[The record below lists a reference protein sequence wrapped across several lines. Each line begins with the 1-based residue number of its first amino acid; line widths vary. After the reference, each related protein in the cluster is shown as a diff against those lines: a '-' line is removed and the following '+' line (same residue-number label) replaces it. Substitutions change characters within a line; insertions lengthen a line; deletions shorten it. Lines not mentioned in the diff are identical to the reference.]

1 MKNYYGLYRPSSV
14 CPADKRRDVMS
25 RWSSIWWANLS
36 FGTFV
41 AFNGLPFRSCT
52 FVDLSYLWLSNQRY
66 IICIQIF
73 SENCWL
79 NIFHLLFKL
88 PLEIRFYHGAISDHG
103 LSIFK
108 HADLFYKRN
117 GKSCFDVAMLSSAM
131 SLSWWMALLA
141 EVWKTALNVLST
153 VSSHGHIR
161 IADAIYTR
169 FWYFVLIVRVSCLPL
184 GVKTLDEKPCA
195 IFGNLYFHCLENLT
209 LSMVFIFDN
218 ILCAY
223 FLFHWNNR
231 DTLRWEN
238 MHCICHF
245 PNTASKKQSARTVL
259 VVWSTF

>member
-1 MKNYYGLYRPSSV
+1 MQNCQIYNFTIFCWRKDLQASRLIQNYYGLYRPSSV
-14 CPADKRRDVMS
+14 CPADKRRDFMS

-184 GVKTLDEKPCA
+184 
-195 IFGNLYFHCLENLT
+195 
-209 LSMVFIFDN
+209 
-218 ILCAY
+218 
-223 FLFHWNNR
+223 
-231 DTLRWEN
+231 
-238 MHCICHF
+238 
-245 PNTASKKQSARTVL
+245 
-259 VVWSTF
+259 

>member
-1 MKNYYGLYRPSSV
+1 MQNCQLYNFTIFCWRKDLQASRLIQNYYGLYRPSSV

-108 HADLFYKRN
+108 HADLFIKGMVN
-117 GKSCFDVAMLSSAM
+117 PV
-131 SLSWWMALLA
+131 
-141 EVWKTALNVLST
+141 
-153 VSSHGHIR
+153 
-161 IADAIYTR
+161 
-169 FWYFVLIVRVSCLPL
+169 
-184 GVKTLDEKPCA
+184 
-195 IFGNLYFHCLENLT
+195 LT
-209 LSMVFIFDN
+209 LRCCPQ
-218 ILCAY
+218 LWA
-223 FLFHWNNR
+223 FLGGWHCWQKYERRHW
-231 DTLRWEN
+231 
-238 MHCICHF
+238 
-245 PNTASKKQSARTVL
+245 
-259 VVWSTF
+259 TF